1 MCIRDSLVSWFYIR
15 TRFHL
20 TLSVLQQIEFFSIIQ
35 TDMWCV
41 CGRADSTDAY
51 VQLFGP
57 RQAEAIVLPP
67 CENYM
72 NVEVQRTVASKM
84 LTRGLQRGLVIHS
97 ANNNIYVYRLCQ

>member
-1 MCIRDSLVSWFYIR
+1 MHAFIPCFLVLHSN
-15 TRFHL
+15 
-20 TLSVLQQIEFFSIIQ
+20 TLSSYVIRIAADRVLQYYTDRHVMCVWSI
-35 TDMWCV
+35 C
-41 CGRADSTDAY
+41 STDAY

-57 RQAEAIVLPP
+57 QQAEAIVLPP

-97 ANNNIYVYRLCQ
+97 ENNNIYVYRLCQ

>member
-1 MCIRDSLVSWFYIR
+1 VHLCLVSLFYIR
-15 TRFHL
+15 TP
-20 TLSVLQQIEFFSIIQ
+20 LSSSVIRIAADRVLQYY
-35 TDMWCV
+35 TDMWCA
-41 CGRADSTDAY
+41 CGQAVVLIRI

-72 NVEVQRTVASKM
+72 NVEVQRTVTSKM
-84 LTRGLQRGLVIHS
+84 LTRGLQRGLVIYS